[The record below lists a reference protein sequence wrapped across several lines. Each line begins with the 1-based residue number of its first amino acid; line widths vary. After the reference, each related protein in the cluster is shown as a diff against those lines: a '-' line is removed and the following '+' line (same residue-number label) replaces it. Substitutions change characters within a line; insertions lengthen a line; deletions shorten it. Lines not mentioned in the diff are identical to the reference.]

1 MRISDWSLD
10 VCSSD
15 LFGGPALSDERDDFD
30 HLACTQ
36 LYDALQGRAGIQA
49 GAGRAGQRSYSSE
62 GRGRCKSAIATEKL
76 RAVRRPGRLP
86 AAEIDKGDT
95 AGENDAPGIAGQHR
109 AGGSIEQLGREHV

>member
-62 GRGRCKSAIATEKL
+62 GRGRCKSEIG
-76 RAVRRPGRLP
+76 RASCRERVCQ
-86 AAEIDKGDT
+86 AV
-95 AGENDAPGIAGQHR
+95 
-109 AGGSIEQLGREHV
+109 SISGVAVSLKKKKA